1 MKKLL
6 KLNLQ
11 LFADGDGDGGQDGG
25 SQSGDNLGGTTQNGD
40 DVQSGNQADDDEN
53 KPFKSFSSEKELQSY
68 TDKLIATALKAH
80 DEKKSSDAKKEKDIS
95 KMTDLEKV
103 NYEKDELSKKLAD
116 AERHGKIVEN
126 KSKITEK
133 LGADNLP
140 VGLVSVFGE
149 GVLADDDSLETAY
162 QEVSKVF
169 TDSLQQAIDR
179 RIADSS
185 TTPPAGV
192 VQTISQRAPQQPT
205 NSIRIIKQVSPAFGT
220 QRNRR
225 N

>member
-11 LFADGDGDGGQDGG
+11 LFADGDGDGGQN
-25 SQSGDNLGGTTQNGD
+25 SGD
-40 DVQSGNQADDDEN
+40 QSGNNSAATTENDDGGQDESQSDGDES
-53 KPFKSFSSEKELQSY
+53 KPFKSFTSEKELQSY
-68 TDKLIATALKAH
+68 TDKLIATALKTH
-80 DEKKSSDAKKEKDIS
+80 DEKKATDAQKEKDIS
-95 KMTDLEKV
+95 KMTDLEKA

-126 KSKITEK
+126 RSKITEK

-149 GVLADDDSLETAY
+149 SVLADDDGLDEAY
-162 QEVSKVF
+162 KNVSKVF
-169 TDSLQQAIDR
+169 TDSLQKAIDK

-185 TTPPAGV
+185 TTPPAGTSTGKKSEGASTAD
-192 VQTISQRAPQQPT
+192 QFNKNQQLGKS
-205 NSIRIIKQVSPAFGT
+205 SIWDTK
-220 QRNRR
+220 
-225 N
+225 